1 MQVGSLGVRWV
12 LMRHADNWLLTLQ
25 SKQWVHS
32 NPTSDK
38 RKNQSITHKRCR
50 RGADLET
57 EEPRA
62 KRLAMDK
69 QEDEGRK
76 DAGKAGEKVGDEE
89 QMECKER
96 EGHGNDDKLLN
107 LEEEGGQQ
115 MQPEEQAGQGKVETE
130 EEQEKNES
138 ETREVNETEERRS
151 PTTEPAAVDDG

>member
-38 RKNQSITHKRCR
+38 HKNQAITRKRCR

-62 KRLAMDK
+62 KRSAVDK
-69 QEDEGRK
+69 QEDEDRK
-76 DAGKAGEKVGDEE
+76 DAGKTGEKLGEEE

-96 EGHGNDDKLLN
+96 EDDGNDDKLLN

-115 MQPEEQAGQGKVETE
+115 LQPEEQAGQGKVETE
-130 EEQEKNES
+130 EGQEKNES
-138 ETREVNETEERRS
+138 ETTEVNETEERCS
-151 PTTEPAAVDDG
+151 PTTEPAGVDG